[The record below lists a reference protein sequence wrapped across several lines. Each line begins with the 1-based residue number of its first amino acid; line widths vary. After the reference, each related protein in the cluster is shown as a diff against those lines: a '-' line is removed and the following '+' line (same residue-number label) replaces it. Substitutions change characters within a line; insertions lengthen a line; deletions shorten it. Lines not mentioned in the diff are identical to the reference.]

1 MHGGREE
8 EFIFFIRARSSLPV
22 PLHTRIKALYL
33 TSTILDVWNPYS
45 WQKKEE
51 TPGMSTFCE
60 VRDFNAMI
68 KSSSSLQPLER
79 PHLSFPKEAIWEVTT
94 CQGMK
99 AYLML
104 Q

>member
-8 EFIFFIRARSSLPV
+8 EFIFLIRARSSLPV
-22 PLHTRIKALYL
+22 PLHMRIKALYL
-33 TSTILDVWNPYS
+33 LFPRYWMFGIHIAS
-45 WQKKEE
+45 WQKKEI

-68 KSSSSLQPLER
+68 KSSSSSSHWKDLTFPFLKKHDRKSQPGHESL
-79 PHLSFPKEAIWEVTT
+79 
-94 CQGMK
+94 
-99 AYLML
+99 LML